1 MASRHQLLD
10 DALAMSEQ
18 MAALADAGDWPAVI
32 DLEPRRRQL
41 LEQAFAT
48 RAPIDDVIAER
59 VKAILALD
67 KRLMAL
73 TISARDGLAAEVS
86 RATKGRK
93 ATSAYQAA
101 SR

>member
-1 MASRHQLLD
+1 
-10 DALAMSEQ
+10 
-18 MAALADAGDWPAVI
+18 
-32 DLEPRRRQL
+32 L

-67 KRLMAL
+67 KRLMAQ
-73 TISARDGLAAEVS
+73 TVSARDGLAAEVS

>member
-1 MASRHQLLD
+1 MAV
-10 DALAMSEQ
+10 
-18 MAALADAGDWPAVI
+18 LADAGDWPAVI
-32 DLEPRRRQL
+32 DLEPRRRRL
-41 LEQAFAT
+41 IEQAFAT
-48 RAPIDDVIAER
+48 HAPIDEVITER

-67 KRLMAL
+67 KRLMAQ
-73 TISARDGLAAEVS
+73 TISARDGLAAEIS

>member
-1 MASRHQLLD
+1 MAV
-10 DALAMSEQ
+10 
-18 MAALADAGDWPAVI
+18 LADAGDWPAVI
-32 DLEPRRRQL
+32 DLEPRRRRL
-41 LEQAFAT
+41 IEQAFAT
-48 RAPIDDVIAER
+48 HAPIDEVITER

-67 KRLMAL
+67 KRLMAQ
-73 TISARDGLAAEVS
+73 TIGARDGLAAEIS